1 MRVDCPRTAAED
13 ILNIMWENNIISWDY
28 FEADERFFFSVSQW
42 EYRRLCAV
50 FPHPEQMQPTQ
61 CGLWNLLSHL
71 WRRPGLLV
79 GAVAACLVMVMGSLV
94 VWEVRVEGEER
105 IPVEKIKTALAESG
119 LSVGMP
125 LSSLDRAGISAEVLQ
140 REPELAYIGIN
151 IKGNVVYVEVRE
163 RQSAP
168 GEDGQEKEGGANLVA
183 SCDAIIDSLAVRTG
197 DAVVHTGQV
206 VRAGQLLVSG
216 VTNSHA
222 GNKFVYAEGEVFGRV
237 QQTFTVTLPRDLVLT
252 RVEERQL
259 SGISLIF
266 WGKNI
271 NIYGGTGNLPAGYDT
286 IYTKDPI
293 YLFGYIRL
301 PITVIRT
308 ESVRYAEDTIHL
320 TESETVSYAMRLME
334 ERLMRELADGELLRR
349 RYSGAFVGEE
359 YILTCEVECI
369 RNIAV
374 TSEFGIG

>member
-1 MRVDCPRTAAED
+1 MGYMRVDCPRTAAED

-28 FEADERFFFSVSQW
+28 FEADDRFFFSVSQW

-119 LSVGMP
+119 LSVGTP
-125 LSSLDRAGISAEVLQ
+125 LSSLDRAGISADVLQ

-197 DAVVHTGQV
+197 DVVVHTGQV

-222 GNKFVYAEGEVFGRV
+222 GNKGRHAFLPHRLYLAGEL
-237 QQTFTVTLPRDLVLT
+237 QLQLDAILPFLI
-252 RVEERQL
+252 
-259 SGISLIF
+259 IS
-266 WGKNI
+266 
-271 NIYGGTGNLPAGYDT
+271 P
-286 IYTKDPI
+286 
-293 YLFGYIRL
+293 
-301 PITVIRT
+301 
-308 ESVRYAEDTIHL
+308 
-320 TESETVSYAMRLME
+320 
-334 ERLMRELADGELLRR
+334 RELLWSVSRKATSILLAHNARNLSK
-349 RYSGAFVGEE
+349 YAL
-359 YILTCEVECI
+359 YIYKYKPAI
-369 RNIAV
+369 
-374 TSEFGIG
+374 